1 MHRSYHR
8 WHSPALGRDMELLVF
23 GHAGARVIAFPPS
36 MHPFFDWE
44 NKGLVAALGHH
55 LEHGHFQLYCVDQV
69 DREAWYGWQLHPA
82 QRAARHVQYD
92 RYLIDEVV
100 PFTRGFNPHP
110 YLIAAGP
117 SFGAYHALNF
127 ALRYPNV
134 VNRALGVSGLYDIK
148 RFAGGYHDANVY
160 FHNPVDFLPGEH
172 EPERIAALRRLDIIL
187 AVGRDDPLLGQNQ
200 HLSNLLWSKGVWHAL
215 RTWDG
220 FAHDWPVWARM
231 LPLYLGGPD

>member
-1 MHRSYHR
+1 
-8 WHSPALGRDMELLVF
+8 
-23 GHAGARVIAFPPS
+23 
-36 MHPFFDWE
+36 
-44 NKGLVAALGHH
+44 
-55 LEHGHFQLYCVDQV
+55 V

-92 RYLIDEVV
+92 RYLIDELV

-117 SFGAYHALNF
+117 SFGAYHAVNF

-134 VNRALGVSGLYDIK
+134 VNRALGMSGLYDIK

-172 EPERIAALRRLDIIL
+172 DPERIAALRRLDIIL